1 MQNFNSLSIYFIKYC
16 CIMSLIM
23 VIYYIVKLYLII
35 MFYYNKNYIIPI
47 YYPNKIKNWLLE
59 LKNSINISTPTHT
72 PTHTHTIGDF
82 SSRPSVGGMGESE
95 WKRGLPIS
103 IGRAEELER
112 LPRRAMS
119 LTIAFHTTLSFR
131 GRSTSS
137 WGFSTSR
144 ISRWLPGF
152 GPVSGASFQSSSTSS
167 MILWR

>member
-23 VIYYIVKLYLII
+23 VIYYIVKLYLIL

-103 IGRAEELER
+103 IGRAEELEQKQEEKKNSFVKFY
-112 LPRRAMS
+112 LKLILLYSVIFIINFLS
-119 LTIAFHTTLSFR
+119 LIYFF
-131 GRSTSS
+131 
-137 WGFSTSR
+137 
-144 ISRWLPGF
+144 
-152 GPVSGASFQSSSTSS
+152 
-167 MILWR
+167 